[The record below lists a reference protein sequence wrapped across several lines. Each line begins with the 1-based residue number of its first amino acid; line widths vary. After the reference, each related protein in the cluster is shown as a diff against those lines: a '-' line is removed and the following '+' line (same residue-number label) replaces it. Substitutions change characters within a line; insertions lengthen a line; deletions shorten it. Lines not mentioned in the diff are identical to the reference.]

1 VNFILKLIAIAS
13 GLKYL
18 GLLNPLFFMGVLGVA
33 FLIVMFS

>member
-18 GLLNPLFFMGVLGVA
+18 GILKVLR
-33 FLIVMFS
+33 FLILMTFIIIILV